1 MKIDNVAKKYY
12 IFEVFQLIWNISKS
26 WVIFSV
32 FIKIVSGL
40 LPLLNIILMQQVI
53 RNLII
58 FIQGNDQVLN
68 TIFLLVVIQFILI
81 VVQPVI
87 TSVSN
92 IFNTIVEKKIDY
104 HLEKEIAS
112 KAAVVPFYYFDN
124 PKFHDHLERIHF
136 SKGAR
141 FLSPINSLFNIFQN
155 IISLG
160 SLLLFLMNTYW
171 LLALLCLITMIPV
184 FYVENKYGVRKF
196 LLMVR
201 NTPVSRAAQYLSG
214 LMANRYTAS
223 EIKLFNMKDF
233 LLNKW
238 SKLYLRMTQDEIKLL
253 KKREINYLGSH
264 LFTGAIYLMCS
275 IIVIKFLK
283 KKALHVDSFISIM
296 QSVQE
301 SQKVFSDLSRNL
313 TNINNEKLYI
323 KDLFEFLQF
332 EDDTYVNNQDK
343 KQFPRLIE
351 KGITVKDLSFT
362 YPFSNKKILN
372 NINFNIRP
380 GERIAIVGENGSGK
394 TTLLKC
400 LMGLY
405 PIDTGEVLYEGI
417 PLQLIDQEQL
427 YKSIT
432 VLFQDYM
439 RYNLSV
445 KENIALSDINNKEE
459 LNRLFDAMKKA
470 DVYDFVNS
478 FKEGIDTVLGRV
490 LIEGE
495 DLSGG
500 QWQKIAI
507 ARALYKGG
515 ELFILDEPTS
525 ALDPKAEIDVYQ
537 NFDKLVQHKTAIFI
551 SHRMASARMADKII
565 VMKDGNIIEFGS
577 HSELMSLDSEYS
589 RMYNMQSEWYYDSE
603 VVQSV

>member
-1 MKIDNVAKKYY
+1 M
-12 IFEVFQLIWNISKS
+12 
-26 WVIFSV
+26 
-32 FIKIVSGL
+32 
-40 LPLLNIILMQQVI
+40 
-53 RNLII
+53 
-58 FIQGNDQVLN
+58 
-68 TIFLLVVIQFILI
+68 
-81 VVQPVI
+81 
-87 TSVSN
+87 
-92 IFNTIVEKKIDY
+92 
-104 HLEKEIAS
+104 
-112 KAAVVPFYYFDN
+112 
-124 PKFHDHLERIHF
+124 
-136 SKGAR
+136 
-141 FLSPINSLFNIFQN
+141 
-155 IISLG
+155 
-160 SLLLFLMNTYW
+160 
-171 LLALLCLITMIPV
+171 
-184 FYVENKYGVRKF
+184 
-196 LLMVR
+196 
-201 NTPVSRAAQYLSG
+201 
-214 LMANRYTAS
+214 
-223 EIKLFNMKDF
+223 
-233 LLNKW
+233 
-238 SKLYLRMTQDEIKLL
+238 
-253 KKREINYLGSH
+253 SH
-264 LFTGAIYLMCS
+264 
-275 IIVIKFLK
+275 
-283 KKALHVDSFISIM
+283 
-296 QSVQE
+296 
-301 SQKVFSDLSRNL
+301 
-313 TNINNEKLYI
+313 
-323 KDLFEFLQF
+323 
-332 EDDTYVNNQDK
+332 
-343 KQFPRLIE
+343 
-351 KGITVKDLSFT
+351 
-362 YPFSNKKILN
+362 
-372 NINFNIRP
+372 
-380 GERIAIVGENGSGK
+380 
-394 TTLLKC
+394 
-400 LMGLY
+400 GLY